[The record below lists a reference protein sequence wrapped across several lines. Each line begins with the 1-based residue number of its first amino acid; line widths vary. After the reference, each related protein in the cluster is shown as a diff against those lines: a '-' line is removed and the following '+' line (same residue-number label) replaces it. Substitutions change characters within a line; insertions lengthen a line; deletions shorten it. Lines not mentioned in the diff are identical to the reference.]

1 MMELVTIILTALP
14 VIISVVG
21 GAFGV
26 KYKKWKD
33 WFKKAYELLEVL
45 DESLQDENTTK
56 KEAAEISKKL
66 KKLLK

>member
-1 MMELVTIILTALP
+1 MELVTIILTALP
-14 VIISVVG
+14 AILSVVG
-21 GAFGV
+21 SVFGV

-33 WFKKAYELLEVL
+33 WFKKAYDLLEVL
-45 DESLQDENTTK
+45 DEALQDENITK